1 MMVSR
6 TFTKCILK
14 NSAPKPVKTNA
25 SKRLSPDAN
34 GSSIVMF
41 PIITE
46 AFSGDEVDVSV
57 SVILE

>member
-1 MMVSR
+1 
-6 TFTKCILK
+6 LK